1 MTDHGGNI
9 YEASRRTGIPEGKI
23 VDFSASINPVGVPKS
38 AAHAMKKAIGRLYHY
53 PEPYAEELSGR
64 IADSIGVP
72 AESVVCGNGSTE
84 LIYLIPRA
92 LRPTK
97 LLVPEPTFLLYEKAC
112 IVSGVRQVVGFTLKD
127 KNSFDLSTEEFVR
140 AIPDNDGDDSQAPS
154 IDNRSCTMA
163 FLCNPN
169 NPTGR
174 LVPRKD
180 VLQIAEAAA
189 KSGCY
194 LIVDEAFIDFCPEES
209 VCKEVAHNPYLI
221 VLRSMTKFYALS
233 GLRIG
238 YGVFHLSVASR
249 IKEYKEPWT
258 VNSLAQRA
266 AMAALDDEPYRQ
278 TSLDVVAEEKSFL
291 ENGFAG
297 LDIPFFPSRANY
309 YLIKPPKA
317 PQIKLFLEER
327 GVLVRDCSNFRGL
340 DENYLRVA
348 VRSRKENTVL
358 LGEMAR
364 ICARLS

>member
-9 YEASRRTGIPEGKI
+9 YEAARRTGIPERKI
-23 VDFSASINPVGVPKS
+23 VDFSASINPAGVPKS
-38 AAHAMKKAIGRLYHY
+38 AAYAMKKAIGRLYHY
-53 PEPYAEELSGR
+53 PEPYAEVLSGR

-72 AESVVCGNGSTE
+72 AESVICGNGSTE

-92 LRPTK
+92 LRPATV
-97 LLVPEPTFLLYEKAC
+97 LIPEPTFLLYEKAC
-112 IVSGVRQVVGFTLKD
+112 VVSGVPQVVGFLLED
-127 KNSFDLSTEEFVR
+127 RNGFDLSTEGFVQ
-140 AIPDNDGDDSQAPS
+140 AIPGNGADDSQTPL
-154 IDNRSCTMA
+154 INDRVCTMA

-174 LVPRKD
+174 LIPRKD
-180 VLQIAEAAA
+180 ILQIAEAATRA
-189 KSGCY
+189 GCY
-194 LIVDEAFIDFCPEES
+194 LVVDEAFIDFCPEES
-209 VCKEVAHNPYLI
+209 VCKEVAHSPYLI
-221 VLRSMTKFYALS
+221 VLRSLTKFYALS

-238 YGVFHLSVASR
+238 YAVFHPSIASR
-249 IKEYKEPWT
+249 IKEHKEPWT
-258 VNSLAQRA
+258 VNSLAQGA
-266 AMAALDDEPYRQ
+266 AMAALDDEPYRR
-278 TSLDVVAEEKSFL
+278 TSLDIMAEEKSFL

-297 LDIPFFPSRANY
+297 LDIPFFSSRANY

-348 VRSRKENTVL
+348 VRSRKENTAL
-358 LGEMAR
+358 LGEMAG